1 MMFIVYAMARH
12 LSRSKSRKPHRNG
25 FPLPRPNTTLSVLGN
40 TVGFVKDNSVFH
52 DWISGLAQELG
63 DTPFLLTPL
72 GCPDI
77 LVISTPE
84 AFEDMA
90 KMQFDNFIKGK
101 HMSEMS
107 YDLLGNALTITN
119 GEDWRIQRKVFAKL
133 FSTRALRESMASI
146 IQKCSRK
153 MHSVFDNA
161 ADENKHLDLFQLMN
175 RFTMEAFAEV
185 GFGIDLNSLTLSEAH
200 PFKRVF
206 DVAQEVTVTRFSMPT
221 WIWKLQRLLGLGV
234 EGQLQD
240 DMKTIEANGTFVP
253 EGTMVGLPSYAMGRK
268 PSIWGSGCAAFK
280 PERFLDTETGKSLQ
294 VPPFKFQAFHAALNK
309 LLLDARG
316 LLSQAFRNF
325 ARFPTASENPT
336 DLAAARAEPQGISSK
351 MNSFYV
357 RGVGFFNDAY
367 YLFVMNV
374 INVVLTEQYGEDVY
388 TSSMKS
394 TVSAAV
400 LIGAVVGQLLF
411 GYLGDVFGRRVNMI
425 ATCFLLIFGGI
436 LCTVSYGGSAKG
448 TLWFLVVARFVLG
461 IGIGGEYPLAAS
473 STAEDA
479 TSVSERNTRVALTFS
494 LQGVGSLT
502 AAMLGNLLVEALAN
516 SDVNDP
522 GRLEIVWRLLFGL
535 GVIPA
540 CIVCYY
546 RITAEET
553 DAYKAVAERRLA
565 TKATSANTSPPFSF
579 IMRHYGIS
587 MLGTAGT
594 WFLFDIVFYA
604 QNLFSASILSVVGVE
619 NPSLQVITTQNVFIA
634 LMSLPGYY
642 VAVFFIN
649 RIGRKAIQL
658 QGFAIMTILFLVMAI
673 FWDDLKENAV
683 LFIILFGA
691 ALFFSNFGP
700 NLTTFVMATEMYPT
714 PIRSTCNGLSGA
726 AGKAGA
732 AIGSFGFSIWVEN
745 ESFGYSGAFY
755 TFAGITLISIPLTW
769 FCMFNNEQGIEEMDA
784 QYYAWLQNAEESP
797 REVLKSHGESSV
809 AYKASNS
816 PV

>member
-1 MMFIVYAMARH
+1 M
-12 LSRSKSRKPHRNG
+12 
-25 FPLPRPNTTLSVLGN
+25 
-40 TVGFVKDNSVFH
+40 
-52 DWISGLAQELG
+52 
-63 DTPFLLTPL
+63 
-72 GCPDI
+72 
-77 LVISTPE
+77 
-84 AFEDMA
+84 
-90 KMQFDNFIKGK
+90 
-101 HMSEMS
+101 
-107 YDLLGNALTITN
+107 
-119 GEDWRIQRKVFAKL
+119 
-133 FSTRALRESMASI
+133 
-146 IQKCSRK
+146 
-153 MHSVFDNA
+153 
-161 ADENKHLDLFQLMN
+161 DEVQ
-175 RFTMEAFAEV
+175 
-185 GFGIDLNSLTLSEAH
+185 SLTYLKAAIKE
-200 PFKRVF
+200 
-206 DVAQEVTVTRFSMPT
+206 T
-221 WIWKLQRLLGLGV
+221 LRLYPPGAFNVRNCTTDTFLP
-234 EGQLQD
+234 D
-240 DMKTIEANGTFVP
+240 GTFVP
-253 EGTMVGLPSYAMGRK
+253 EGTMVGLPSYVMGRK

-280 PERFLDTETGKSLQ
+280 PERFLDTETGKLLQ
-294 VPPFKFQAFHAALNK
+294 VPPFKFQVFHAGPRICVGINLAMLEMKTVLAGLLSRFHIAVDPGQKVTHRRSFALPMKDPFMVTIENRLMFK
-309 LLLDARG
+309 RTDGRRLALICSKQTSDSIMQESPPPIFVKALSIIGDKREGKNSCLRGDPAQNTEKGHASCQHTLLGARLSRRALEARG

-325 ARFPTASENPT
+325 ARFSTVSENPT

-374 INVVLTEQYGEDVY
+374 INVVLTEQYGEDIY

-565 TKATSANTSPPFSF
+565 TQATSANTSPPFSF
-579 IMRHYGIS
+579 IMHHYGIS

-683 LFIILFGA
+683 LFIIIFGA